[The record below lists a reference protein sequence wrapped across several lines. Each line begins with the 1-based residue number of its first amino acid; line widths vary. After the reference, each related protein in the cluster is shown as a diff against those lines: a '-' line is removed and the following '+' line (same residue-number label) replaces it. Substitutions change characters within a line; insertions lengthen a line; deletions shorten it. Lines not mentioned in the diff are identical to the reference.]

1 MHVKKMKR
9 PEQKLTLQA
18 MRLNIRA
25 ILIVAGYNRKLNNMA
40 LSKLYPLIR
49 FYPFR
54 NAYASTD

>member
-1 MHVKKMKR
+1 MKW

>member
-1 MHVKKMKR
+1 MKR

-40 LSKLYPLIR
+40 LSKLYPIDTILSVPER
-49 FYPFR
+49 LCF
-54 NAYASTD
+54 D